1 MMRGARL
8 RWMTASQ
15 RVAAYRE
22 ALQGSGLDDHALH
35 EALVYVT
42 RGNLW
47 SAAWGW
53 RRLTRE
59 QRCVRPQ
66 PETDAEQSI
75 ARLVF

>member
-1 MMRGARL
+1 M

-15 RVAAYRE
+15 RLAAYRE
-22 ALQGSGLDDHALH
+22 AARRSGLDDSALQ

-42 RGNLW
+42 RQNLW

-59 QRCVRPQ
+59 QRRVRPQ
-66 PETDAEQSI
+66 PESGSQASI
-75 ARLVF
+75 ARFVF